1 MLTSPEAMRRLVAH
15 PETNKLMQD
24 PEFQKLFSMVQANP
38 QLLSGYSFFIP
49 SPWIAFLWLCV
60 QRSISDALQSPP
72 IGPAIPAPSVCG
84 SRTRIACIA
93 VQTCFCGIDDL
104 LILPSTH
111 ILSLSLSLRNSLSF
125 LSVCLSCGCGHFLNP
140 SNSSLCS

>member
-72 IGPAIPAPSVCG
+72 IGPAIPAPFVCG
-84 SRTRIACIA
+84 PRTRITSIA

-111 ILSLSLSLRNSLSF
+111 ILSLSLSFSQKF
-125 LSVCLSCGCGHFLNP
+125 TVF
-140 SNSSLCS
+140 SLCVSLVWLWAFS